1 MIKNV
6 YHYTYSMLYVI
17 CPRHIHH
24 GPAVVLPFPLLL
36 HVPKVQRH
44 LSKGPVSPIFNRN
57 FSIKTLPQ
65 CGTKSHGNALKWTVR
80 LCMSCVGNPRV

>member
-36 HVPKVQRH
+36 HVPKVQNH
-44 LSKGPVSPIFNRN
+44 LSKGPVSPIRRFLIVILAEKH
-57 FSIKTLPQ
+57 SH
-65 CGTKSHGNALKWTVR
+65 CGIKSHGNAL
-80 LCMSCVGNPRV
+80 